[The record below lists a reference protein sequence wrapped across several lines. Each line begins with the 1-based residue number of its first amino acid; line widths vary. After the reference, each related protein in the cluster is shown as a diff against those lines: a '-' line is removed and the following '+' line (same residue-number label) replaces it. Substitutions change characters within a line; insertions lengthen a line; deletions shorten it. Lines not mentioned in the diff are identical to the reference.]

1 MAAESLSATLGSGST
16 LDSGGALDTG
26 SALGSGALGSGALG
40 SGALGSSALGSG
52 SADLDTDAS
61 DDAAVSDL
69 DAEASRLVWLSR
81 SGRKRPAPAQR

>member
-1 MAAESLSATLGSGST
+1 MAAEPLSATLGSGSA
-16 LDSGGALDTG
+16 LDSRGALDTG
-26 SALGSGALGSGALG
+26 STLGPGALGPG
-40 SGALGSSALGSG
+40 ALGSG

-69 DAEASRLVWLSR
+69 DAEASGLVWLSR

>member
-26 SALGSGALGSGALG
+26 SALGSGALG